1 MIPLLE
7 FPEIVEHYA
16 PYFREVF
23 SEEAWIEFKRYVSGL
38 LVSEN
43 KTVDGI
49 NRLFI
54 VESRNQ
60 SSLNRLITESQYRL
74 EALNQ
79 DRLRMLD
86 SQAATQMKAKGV
98 FSIDDTLLSHVGQE
112 FEKITK
118 LWDHVSGSYVWAHD
132 LVTLHYSD
140 DQTDYPVLFQLW
152 EPVELEK
159 LEQGLRAA
167 HVPIKTSKEALKE
180 SAPQQW
186 RDYLLHLWQRQRKAY
201 PEIQDLYDTK
211 LVIAKKLLEQW
222 VKTHPKEQRPVT
234 MDSWFTQ
241 PTFCQFLD
249 QTLHLPYVGTLSE
262 DDQVNSQTG
271 LLSLKDFAERLQKEH
286 QAAPPDQPIF
296 RKISISYKGQP
307 ETYYSYCKTHSI
319 HNFGRQR
326 LVINYDRADLS
337 DKPNFY
343 VSNRLYWN
351 AGGITRIRRHRW
363 PVEVYH
369 QQGKEEGLDKYQL
382 RGFEA
387 IQRHVALVAVV
398 YSMLRA
404 AQQDPALQEK
414 LQRQLQV
421 TMEQGTADLRRASQ
435 AQALWVLALFIS
447 AGLAQG
453 QTLQKIMAPIIQAM
467 CRS

>member
-1 MIPLLE
+1 
-7 FPEIVEHYA
+7 
-16 PYFREVF
+16 
-23 SEEAWIEFKRYVSGL
+23 
-38 LVSEN
+38 
-43 KTVDGI
+43 
-49 NRLFI
+49 
-54 VESRNQ
+54 
-60 SSLNRLITESQYRL
+60 
-74 EALNQ
+74 
-79 DRLRMLD
+79 
-86 SQAATQMKAKGV
+86 
-98 FSIDDTLLSHVGQE
+98 
-112 FEKITK
+112 
-118 LWDHVSGSYVWAHD
+118 
-132 LVTLHYSD
+132 
-140 DQTDYPVLFQLW
+140 
-152 EPVELEK
+152 
-159 LEQGLRAA
+159 
-167 HVPIKTSKEALKE
+167 
-180 SAPQQW
+180 
-186 RDYLLHLWQRQRKAY
+186 
-201 PEIQDLYDTK
+201 
-211 LVIAKKLLEQW
+211 
-222 VKTHPKEQRPVT
+222 
-234 MDSWFTQ
+234 
-241 PTFCQFLD
+241 
-249 QTLHLPYVGTLSE
+249 
-262 DDQVNSQTG
+262 
-271 LLSLKDFAERLQKEH
+271 
-286 QAAPPDQPIF
+286 
-296 RKISISYKGQP
+296 
-307 ETYYSYCKTHSI
+307 
-319 HNFGRQR
+319 
-326 LVINYDRADLS
+326 VINYDRADLA